1 MHLKLKF
8 IVFLSFFGLLA
19 CFFWFAPVYAEDTH
33 DSNSTN
39 NIISQL
45 NDNDKEN
52 LKLLVDSLNN
62 PEKVK
67 ELISLIESLILIE
80 KINEEKVENKIS
92 LIRKLNVNLSNLD
105 IEKLVIS
112 IIKSL
117 VIIIFAFFII
127 RLFGLGL
134 NKILLSKG
142 DIDAGTGNF
151 STNSRYIIFARKI
164 ITFSV
169 FLLSVLLILKVFNVD
184 IIDYFKSDFGFQ
196 LASRVFTIVF
206 VIILSLILWSITSSA
221 IDKVLI
227 KANLDRSGNR
237 IRTLLPLARNAILIL
252 IIITS
257 TIIILSEIG
266 VNIAPLLAGAGIIG
280 LAIGFGAQTL
290 VKDIITGAFIVFE
303 NTLAIG
309 DVIEV
314 ANHSGVVE
322 GMTIRTIK
330 LRDLKGRIH
339 TIPFSSVDTI
349 VNMTRDYSYVVSEIG
364 VSYREDTDEVINII
378 KNVFDSLRND
388 ETFKLNIIDELEV
401 MGLERF
407 DDSAVII
414 KIRIKT
420 KPGLQW
426 SINREFNRRIKYAFD
441 KNSIEIPYPHNTIYF
456 GEDKKGESPPVN
468 INIKKSEKT

>member
-1 MHLKLKF
+1 MKLKF
-8 IVFLSFFGLLA
+8 KLMAFWSFFTVLVFFSGSAPAYAQDISDSASQKNMIGQLTEDDKKNLRFLL
-19 CFFWFAPVYAEDTH
+19 
-33 DSNSTN
+33 
-39 NIISQL
+39 
-45 NDNDKEN
+45 
-52 LKLLVDSLNN
+52 DSLND

-67 ELISLIESLILIE
+67 EIISIIESLILIE
-80 KINEEKVENKIS
+80 KVNLESNENKFS
-92 LIRKLNVNLSNLD
+92 LIKKIKFNVSSIDINKLF
-105 IEKLVIS
+105 IS

-117 VIIIFAFFII
+117 AIILFSFFLI
-127 RLFGLGL
+127 RLVRIAL
-134 NKILLSKG
+134 NKVLLNKTE
-142 DIDAGTGNF
+142 IDSENF
-151 STNSRYIIFARKI
+151 SKNNRYIIFARKI
-164 ITFSV
+164 ITFSI
-169 FLLSVLLILKVFNVD
+169 FLISILLILKIFN
-184 IIDYFKSDFGFQ
+184 IDVIKYFSSDFGFQ
-196 LASRVFTIVF
+196 LASRTLTIVL
-206 VIILSLILWSITSSA
+206 VIILSLILWSLISSA
-221 IDKVLI
+221 IDRVLL

-266 VNIAPLLAGAGIIG
+266 INIAPLLAGAGIIG

-349 VNMTRDYSYVVSEIG
+349 VNMTRDYSFVVSEIG
-364 VSYREDTDEVINII
+364 VSYQEDTDFVIDII
-378 KNVFDSLRND
+378 KNVFDDLKND
-388 ETFKLNIIDELEV
+388 ETYKQNIIDQLEV

-426 SINREFNRRIKYAFD
+426 SVNREFNRRIKYAFD
-441 KNSIEIPYPHNTIYF
+441 ESNIEIPYPHNTVYF
-456 GEDKKGESPPVN
+456 GEDKKGNSTSVN
-468 INIKKSEKT
+468 INLKKSEKN

>member
-1 MHLKLKF
+1 MKLKLKF
-8 IVFLSFFGLLA
+8 SIFLSVFAFICCIICNDLSYADSSIKSDQETKSLSQLSNYDKKSLLLL
-19 CFFWFAPVYAEDTH
+19 EDTLT
-33 DSNSTN
+33 D
-39 NIISQL
+39 
-45 NDNDKEN
+45 
-52 LKLLVDSLNN
+52 

-67 ELISLIESLILIE
+67 NLIRLIQSLLLVE
-80 KINEEKVENKIS
+80 KINEDKSENKLS
-92 LIRKLNVNLSNLD
+92 LISQLKINLFNID
-105 IEKLVIS
+105 IEIFIFG

-117 VIIIFAFFII
+117 VIILIAFILI
-127 RLFGLGL
+127 RLVRISLG
-134 NKILLSKG
+134 KILLNKSDLK
-142 DIDAGTGNF
+142 ISELESAN
-151 STNSRYIIFARKI
+151 SSRYVIFARKI
-164 ITFSV
+164 ITFSI
-169 FLLSVLLILKVFNVD
+169 FILSVLLILKVFNID
-184 IIDYFKSDFGFQ
+184 IIDYFRSDFGFQ
-196 LASRVFTIVF
+196 LASRILTIIF
-206 VIILSLILWSITSSA
+206 VVIVSLILWSIISSA
-221 IDKVLI
+221 IDKVLL

-257 TIIILSEIG
+257 SIIILSEVG

-364 VSYREDTDEVINII
+364 VSYREDTDQVINII
-378 KNVFDSLRND
+378 KTVFNIFRND
-388 ETFKLNIIDELEV
+388 KDYKISILDELEV
-401 MGLERF
+401 MGIERF

-414 KIRIKT
+414 KVRIKT

-441 KNSIEIPYPHNTIYF
+441 QNNIEIPYPHNTIYF
-456 GEDKKGESPPVN
+456 GEDKKGNSPSAN
-468 INIKKSEKT
+468 INLNKNEKN

>member
-1 MHLKLKF
+1 MKLKF
-8 IVFLSFFGLLA
+8 KLMAFLSFFTVVV
-19 CFFWFAPVYAEDTH
+19 FFSGSAPAYAQDISGSASQKNMLGQLTED
-33 DSNSTN
+33 
-39 NIISQL
+39 
-45 NDNDKEN
+45 DKKN
-52 LKLLVDSLNN
+52 LRFLFDSLND

-67 ELISLIESLILIE
+67 EIISIIESLILIE
-80 KINEEKVENKIS
+80 KVNLESNENKFS
-92 LIRKLNVNLSNLD
+92 LIKKIKFNISSIDINKLF
-105 IEKLVIS
+105 IS

-117 VIIIFAFFII
+117 AIILFSFFLI
-127 RLFGLGL
+127 RLVRIAL
-134 NKILLSKG
+134 NKVLLNKTE
-142 DIDAGTGNF
+142 IDSENF
-151 STNSRYIIFARKI
+151 SKNNRYIIFARKI
-164 ITFSV
+164 ITFSI
-169 FLLSVLLILKVFNVD
+169 FLMSILLILKIFN
-184 IIDYFKSDFGFQ
+184 IDVIKYFSSDFGFQ
-196 LASRVFTIVF
+196 LVSRTLTIVL
-206 VIILSLILWSITSSA
+206 VIILSLILWSLISSA
-221 IDKVLI
+221 IDRVLL

-266 VNIAPLLAGAGIIG
+266 INIAPLLAGAGIIG

-349 VNMTRDYSYVVSEIG
+349 VNMTRDYSFVVSEIG
-364 VSYREDTDEVINII
+364 VSYQEDTDFVIDII
-378 KNVFDSLRND
+378 KNVFDDLRND
-388 ETFKLNIIDELEV
+388 ETYKQNIIDQLEV

-426 SINREFNRRIKYAFD
+426 SVNREFNRRIKYAFD
-441 KNSIEIPYPHNTIYF
+441 ESNIEIPYPHNTVYF
-456 GEDKKGESPPVN
+456 GEDKKGSSTSVN
-468 INIKKSEKT
+468 INLKKSEKN